1 MSYFESGTYELHN
14 AERPYSYS
22 LSGDTMRFEVRS
34 GDYGKYGSAGTERS
48 EIASYK
54 KLDYNQ
60 TYTISYKFM
69 VEPGAKNTAD
79 WLVMGQLHQTEDAG
93 DLSGPQPF
101 AVEMAGEKM
110 RIVARYTTE
119 TTTTKTPNY
128 LPLYTDSSDLQRG
141 HWYDM
146 KIQVK
151 LDPHGNGDL
160 DVWRDGVQI
169 VDYHGGFG
177 YPDQVGPYWKEGVYR
192 ESASENMAI
201 QYKHLCIEKTA
212 P

>member
-1 MSYFESGTYELHN
+1 M
-14 AERPYSYS
+14 
-22 LSGDTMRFEVRS
+22 
-34 GDYGKYGSAGTERS
+34 YGANTTDRS

-93 DLSGPQPF
+93 DYSGPTPF
-101 AVEMAGEKM
+101 AIEMVGEKM
-110 RIVARYTTE
+110 RVTGRYTTE
-119 TTTTKTPNY
+119 QPTKNAPVY
-128 LPLYTDSSDLQRG
+128 MPLYTDSTDLQRG

-151 LDPHGNGDL
+151 LDPYGNGAL
-160 DVWRDGVQI
+160 DVWRDGTQLVH
-169 VDYHGGFG
+169 YNGALG

-192 ESASENMAI
+192 STASESMAV
-201 QYKHLCIEKTA
+201 QYTGFDMVKGT
-212 P
+212 